1 MLTGVHTVWTGGM
14 DMTRASIRAEKKNG
28 VFMDWLYSFRG
39 YRKHLTL
46 VLMFLPVVVYFVIFK
61 YLPMGGIVIA
71 FKNYKIS
78 QGIFGSAWCGLDN
91 FTKAFATSTFSRSV
105 RNTLTI
111 SGLKLLFGF
120 PMPIILALMLNEV
133 SHPRFKKTVQTISYL
148 PHFLSWV
155 VLAGM
160 FQQLLSP
167 NNGAVNALLRDV
179 FGVEKSLYFLG
190 DNRYFR
196 GTLIVTDIWKN
207 VGWSSILY
215 LATITGIDPEL
226 YEAATVDGATRW
238 QCTRYITIPSLVSTI
253 VVMLILNVGS
263 IMDAGFDQIFNLYNS
278 AVYQTGD
285 IIDTYVYRYG
295 LGDMKYSLATA
306 VGLFKN
312 VIAFVLVL
320 GTNLI
325 ARRISGEGIW

>member
-1 MLTGVHTVWTGGM
+1 MSVIGTRVPKHRSAFGRWLHGFTGY
-14 DMTRASIRAEKKNG
+14 KKYG
-28 VFMDWLYSFRG
+28 A
-39 YRKHLTL
+39 LTL
-46 VLMFLPVVVYFVIFK
+46 MFIPVVLYFFIFK
-61 YLPMGGIVIA
+61 YIPMGGIAMA
-71 FKNYKIS
+71 FEDFIVTK
-78 QGIFGSAWCGLDN
+78 GIFGSQWVGLEN
-91 FTKAFATSTFSRSV
+91 FEKAFRLGTFRRSV
-105 RNTLTI
+105 TNTLTI

-120 PMPIILALMLNEV
+120 PAPIILALMMNEV
-133 SHPRFKKTVQTISYL
+133 THLRFKKTVQTISYL

-167 NNGAVNALLRDV
+167 NNGPVNAILRDV
-179 FGVEKSLYFLG
+179 FGVKESIYFLG
-190 DNRYFR
+190 SNDYFR
-196 GTLIVTDIWKN
+196 GTLVATDLWKN
-207 VGWSSILY
+207 VGWSSIIY
-215 LATITGIDPEL
+215 LATIAGIDPTL

-253 VVMLILNVGS
+253 VIMLILSVGS
-263 IMDAGFDQIFNLYNS
+263 IMDAGFDQVFNLYNS
-278 AVYQTGD
+278 AVYRTGD

-295 LGDMKYSLATA
+295 ISDMRYDFATA

-312 VIAFVLVL
+312 VIAFILVV

>member
-1 MLTGVHTVWTGGM
+1 MTGVGARIPRQGNAF
-14 DMTRASIRAEKKNG
+14 TR
-28 VFMDWLYSFRG
+28 WLRG
-39 YRKHLTL
+39 FAGYKKHLAL
-46 VLMFLPVVVYFVIFK
+46 SLMFVPVVVYFVIFK
-61 YLPMGGIVIA
+61 YIPMGGIVIA

-78 QGIFGSAWCGLDN
+78 KGIWGSAWCGLDN
-91 FTKAFATSTFSRSV
+91 FTKAFNTPTFARAV
-105 RNTLTI
+105 RNTLEI
-111 SGLKLLFGF
+111 SGMKLLFGF
-120 PMPIILALMLNEV
+120 PAPIILALMLNEV
-133 SHPRFKKTVQTISYL
+133 SHIRFKKTVQTITYL

-167 NNGAVNALLRDV
+167 NNGAVNSLLKQF
-179 FGVEKSLYFLG
+179 FGVQESIYFLG
-190 DNRYFR
+190 NNKYFR

-215 LATITGIDPEL
+215 LATISGIDPSL
-226 YEAATVDGATRW
+226 YEAATVDGASRW
-238 QCTRYITIPSLVSTI
+238 QCTRYITLPSLVSTI
-253 VVMLILNVGS
+253 VIMLILSIGS
-263 IMDAGFDQIFNLYNS
+263 IMDAGFDQVFNLYNS

-312 VIAFVLVL
+312 VIAFVLVV

-325 ARRISGEGIW
+325 TRKISGEGIW

>member
-1 MLTGVHTVWTGGM
+1 MTGQNLHRRYGSNRF
-14 DMTRASIRAEKKNG
+14 TRRLG
-28 VFMDWLYSFRG
+28 SFAG
-39 YRKHLTL
+39 YKKHLALT
-46 VLMFLPVVVYFVIFK
+46 LMFLPVVVYFIVFK
-61 YLPMGGIVIA
+61 YVPMSGIVIA

-91 FTKAFATSTFSRSV
+91 FTRAFATPTFIRSV

-120 PMPIILALMLNEV
+120 PAPIILALMLNEV
-133 SHPRFKKTVQTISYL
+133 THVRFKKTVQTVSYL

-167 NNGAVNALLRDV
+167 NNGAVNAILRDV
-179 FGVEKSLYFLG
+179 FGVKESLYFLG
-190 DNRYFR
+190 DNKYFR

-215 LATITGIDPEL
+215 LATITGIDPAL

-263 IMDAGFDQIFNLYNS
+263 VMDAGFDQVLNLYNS

-312 VIAFVLVL
+312 VIAFVLVV

>member
-1 MLTGVHTVWTGGM
+1 MTGIGAPLSRQGNAFTRWLRGFAGYKKYMALT
-14 DMTRASIRAEKKNG
+14 
-28 VFMDWLYSFRG
+28 
-39 YRKHLTL
+39 
-46 VLMFLPVVVYFVIFK
+46 LMFLPVVVYFFIFK
-61 YLPMGGIVIA
+61 YIPMGGIVIA
-71 FKNYKIS
+71 FKNYKIKE
-78 QGIFGSAWCGLDN
+78 GIFGSAWCGLDN
-91 FTKAFATSTFSRSV
+91 FTKAFATPTFARSV
-105 RNTLTI
+105 QNTLII
-111 SGLKLLFGF
+111 SGLKLLYGF
-120 PMPIILALMLNEV
+120 PAPIILALMLNEV
-133 SHPRFKKTVQTISYL
+133 THVRFKKTVQTISYL

-167 NNGAVNALLRDV
+167 SNGAVNAVLKQY
-179 FGVEKSLYFLG
+179 FGLKESIYFLG
-190 DNRYFR
+190 SNQYFR

-215 LATITGIDPEL
+215 LATISGIDPAL
-226 YEAATVDGATRW
+226 YEAATVDGASRW

-253 VVMLILNVGS
+253 VVMLILSIGS
-263 IMDAGFDQIFNLYNS
+263 IMDAGFDQVFNLYNS

-312 VIAFVLVL
+312 VIAFVLVV

-325 ARRISGEGIW
+325 TRRISGEGIW

>member
-1 MLTGVHTVWTGGM
+1 MGMTGAYSRVPRRTGIF
-14 DMTRASIRAEKKNG
+14 RN
-28 VFMDWLYSFRG
+28 WLGGFAG
-39 YRKHLTL
+39 YRKHLAL
-46 VLMFLPVVVYFVIFK
+46 SLMFIPVVVYFVIFK
-61 YLPMGGIVIA
+61 YVPMGGIVIA

-78 QGIFGSAWCGLDN
+78 QGIWGSAWCGLDN
-91 FTKAFATSTFSRSV
+91 FTKAFATPTFARSV
-105 RNTLTI
+105 RNTLAI

-120 PMPIILALMLNEV
+120 PAPIVLALMLNEV
-133 SHPRFKKTVQTISYL
+133 SHARFKKTVQTVTYL

-179 FGVEKSLYFLG
+179 FGMQEPIYFLG
-190 DNRYFR
+190 SNQYFR
-196 GTLIVTDIWKN
+196 GTLTVTDIWKIL
-207 VGWSSILY
+207 GWSSIIY
-215 LATITGIDPEL
+215 LATIAGIDPSL

-238 QCTRYITIPSLVSTI
+238 QCTRYITVPSLVSTI

-312 VIAFVLVL
+312 VIAFVLVV

-325 ARRISGEGIW
+325 TRRISGEGIW

>member
-1 MLTGVHTVWTGGM
+1 MSVIG
-14 DMTRASIRAEKKNG
+14 TRIPKHESAFSR
-28 VFMDWLYSFRG
+28 WLRGFAG
-39 YRKHLTL
+39 YRKYGALT
-46 VLMFLPVVVYFVIFK
+46 LMFLPVVIYFFIFK
-61 YLPMGGIVIA
+61 YIPMGGIVIA
-71 FKNYKIS
+71 FKDFIVTK
-78 QGIFGSAWCGLDN
+78 GIFGSEWVGLEN
-91 FTKAFATSTFSRSV
+91 FEKAFRLATFRRSIT
-105 RNTLTI
+105 NTLTI

-120 PMPIILALMLNEV
+120 PAPIILALMLNEV
-133 SHPRFKKTVQTISYL
+133 THLRFKKTVQTISYL

-167 NNGAVNALLRDV
+167 NNGPVNAVLRDV
-179 FGVEKSLYFLG
+179 FGVKESIYFLG
-190 DNRYFR
+190 SNTYFR
-196 GTLIVTDIWKN
+196 GTLIGTDLWKN

-215 LATITGIDPEL
+215 LATISGIDPTL

-238 QCTRYITIPSLVSTI
+238 QCTRYITLPSLVSTI
-253 VVMLILNVGS
+253 VIMLILSVGS
-263 IMDAGFDQIFNLYNS
+263 IMDAGFDQVFNLYNS
-278 AVYQTGD
+278 AVYKTGD

-295 LGDMKYSLATA
+295 LGEMKYSFATA

-320 GTNLI
+320 GTNLV

>member
-1 MLTGVHTVWTGGM
+1 MSVIG
-14 DMTRASIRAEKKNG
+14 TRIPKHESAFSR
-28 VFMDWLYSFRG
+28 WLRGFAG
-39 YRKHLTL
+39 YRKYGALT
-46 VLMFLPVVVYFVIFK
+46 LMFLPVVIYFFIFK
-61 YLPMGGIVIA
+61 YIPMGGIVIA
-71 FKNYKIS
+71 FKDFIVTK
-78 QGIFGSAWCGLDN
+78 GIFGSEWIGLEN
-91 FTKAFATSTFSRSV
+91 FEKAFRLGTFRRSIT
-105 RNTLTI
+105 NTLTI

-120 PMPIILALMLNEV
+120 PAPIILALMLNEV
-133 SHPRFKKTVQTISYL
+133 THLRFKKTVQTISYL

-167 NNGAVNALLRDV
+167 NNGPVNAVLRDV
-179 FGVEKSLYFLG
+179 FGVKESIYFLG
-190 DNRYFR
+190 SNDYFR
-196 GTLIVTDIWKN
+196 GTLVATDLWKN

-215 LATITGIDPEL
+215 LATIAGIDPTL

-253 VVMLILNVGS
+253 VIMLILNIGS
-263 IMDAGFDQIFNLYNS
+263 IMDAGFDQVFNLYNS
-278 AVYQTGD
+278 AVYKTGD

-295 LGDMKYSLATA
+295 LGEMKYSFATA

-320 GTNLI
+320 GTNLV

>member
-1 MLTGVHTVWTGGM
+1 MSVIG
-14 DMTRASIRAEKKNG
+14 TRVPKHESAFSR
-28 VFMDWLYSFRG
+28 WLRGFAG
-39 YRKHLTL
+39 YRKYGTLT
-46 VLMFLPVVVYFVIFK
+46 LMFLPVVIYFFIFK
-61 YLPMGGIVIA
+61 YIPMGGIVIA
-71 FKNYKIS
+71 FKDFIVTK
-78 QGIFGSAWCGLDN
+78 GIFGSEWVGLEN
-91 FTKAFATSTFSRSV
+91 FEKAFRLATFRRSIT
-105 RNTLTI
+105 NTLTI

-120 PMPIILALMLNEV
+120 PAPIILALMLNEV
-133 SHPRFKKTVQTISYL
+133 THLRFKKTVQTISYL

-167 NNGAVNALLRDV
+167 NNGPVNAVLRDV
-179 FGVEKSLYFLG
+179 FGVKESIYFLG
-190 DNRYFR
+190 SNDYFR
-196 GTLIVTDIWKN
+196 GTLVATDLWKN

-215 LATITGIDPEL
+215 LATIAGIDPTL

-238 QCTRYITIPSLVSTI
+238 QCTRYITLPSLVSTI
-253 VVMLILNVGS
+253 VIMLILSVGS
-263 IMDAGFDQIFNLYNS
+263 IMDAGFDQVFNLYNS
-278 AVYQTGD
+278 AVYKTGD

-295 LGDMKYSLATA
+295 LGEMKYSFATA

-320 GTNLI
+320 GTNLV

>member
-1 MLTGVHTVWTGGM
+1 MTGIGARVPQRQSAFRRGLH
-14 DMTRASIRAEKKNG
+14 
-28 VFMDWLYSFRG
+28 SFAG
-39 YRKHLTL
+39 YRKYSALTL
-46 VLMFLPVVVYFVIFK
+46 MFIPVVAYFIIFK
-61 YLPMGGIVIA
+61 YIPMGGIAIA
-71 FKNYKIS
+71 FENYKIKE
-78 QGIFGSAWCGLDN
+78 GIFGSAWCGLDN
-91 FTKAFATSTFSRSV
+91 FNKAFAMATFRRSV
-105 RNTLTI
+105 WNTLTI

-133 SHPRFKKTVQTISYL
+133 THVRFKKTVQTISYL

-167 NNGAVNALLRDV
+167 NNGAVNAVLRDV
-179 FGVEKSLYFLG
+179 FGVKDSIYFLG
-190 DNRYFR
+190 NNKYFR

-215 LATITGIDPEL
+215 LATISGIDPEL
-226 YEAATVDGATRW
+226 YEAATVDGASRW

-253 VVMLILNVGS
+253 VIMLILSIGS
-263 IMDAGFDQIFNLYNS
+263 IMDAGFDQVFNLYNS

-295 LGDMKYSLATA
+295 LGDMKYALATA

-312 VIAFVLVL
+312 VIAFVLVV

-325 ARRISGEGIW
+325 TRRISGEGIW

>member
-1 MLTGVHTVWTGGM
+1 MKGGFTVNGTGA
-14 DMTRASIRAEKKNG
+14 RSLREQNG
-28 VFMDWLYSFRG
+28 FMRWLHSFAG
-39 YRKHLTL
+39 YRKHYELF
-46 VLMFLPVVVYFVIFK
+46 LMFLPVIVYFVIFK
-61 YLPMGGIVIA
+61 YVPMGGIVIA

-91 FTKAFATSTFSRSV
+91 FTKAFATPTFTRSV

-111 SGLKLLFGF
+111 SALKLLFGF
-120 PMPIILALMLNEV
+120 PAPIILALMLNEV
-133 SHPRFKKTVQTISYL
+133 NHLRFKKTVQTISYL

-167 NNGAVNALLRDV
+167 NNGAVNAILRDV
-179 FGVEKSLYFLG
+179 FGVKESIYFLG
-190 DNRYFR
+190 NNQYFR

-215 LATITGIDPEL
+215 LATISGIDPAL

-312 VIAFVLVL
+312 VIAFVLVV

-325 ARRISGEGIW
+325 ARKISGEGIW

>member
-1 MLTGVHTVWTGGM
+1 M
-14 DMTRASIRAEKKNG
+14 
-28 VFMDWLYSFRG
+28 
-39 YRKHLTL
+39 
-46 VLMFLPVVVYFVIFK
+46 VVADI
-61 YLPMGGIVIA
+61 
-71 FKNYKIS
+71 
-78 QGIFGSAWCGLDN
+78 
-91 FTKAFATSTFSRSV
+91 
-105 RNTLTI
+105 
-111 SGLKLLFGF
+111 
-120 PMPIILALMLNEV
+120 
-133 SHPRFKKTVQTISYL
+133 
-148 PHFLSWV
+148 
-155 VLAGM
+155 

-167 NNGAVNALLRDV
+167 NNGAVNAVLRDV
-179 FGVEKSLYFLG
+179 FGVKDSIYFLG
-190 DNRYFR
+190 DNHYFR
-196 GTLIVTDIWKN
+196 GTLIMTDIWKN

-215 LATITGIDPEL
+215 LATITSIDPAL

-238 QCTRYITIPSLVSTI
+238 QCTRYITVPSLVSTI

-263 IMDAGFDQIFNLYNS
+263 IMDAGFDQVLNLYNS

-312 VIAFVLVL
+312 VIAFVLVV

>member
-1 MLTGVHTVWTGGM
+1 
-14 DMTRASIRAEKKNG
+14 
-28 VFMDWLYSFRG
+28 
-39 YRKHLTL
+39 
-46 VLMFLPVVVYFVIFK
+46 MFLPVVVYFVIFK
-61 YLPMGGIVIA
+61 YIPMAGIVIA
-71 FKNYKIS
+71 FKDYKIKY
-78 QGIFGSAWCGLDN
+78 GMFGSEWVGLAN
-91 FTKAFATSTFSRSV
+91 FTKAFATPTFARSV
-105 RNTLTI
+105 TNTLTI

-120 PMPIILALMLNEV
+120 PAPIILALMLNEV
-133 SHPRFKKTVQTISYL
+133 SHVRFKKTVQTITYL

-167 NNGAVNALLRDV
+167 NNGAVNAVLRDI
-179 FGVEKSLYFLG
+179 FGVQKSIYFLG
-190 DNRYFR
+190 DNHYFR
-196 GTLIVTDIWKN
+196 GTLVVTDIWKN

-215 LATITGIDPEL
+215 LATISGIDQAL

-253 VVMLILNVGS
+253 VIMLILNVGS
-263 IMDAGFDQIFNLYNS
+263 IMDAGFDQVFNLYNS
-278 AVYQTGD
+278 AVYKTGD

-295 LGDMKYSLATA
+295 MGDMKYSLATA

-312 VIAFVLVL
+312 VIAFILVV

-325 ARRISGEGIW
+325 TRRISGEGIW

>member
-1 MLTGVHTVWTGGM
+1 MTVTDVGARIPRQGNAFMRWLHGFTGY
-14 DMTRASIRAEKKNG
+14 K
-28 VFMDWLYSFRG
+28 
-39 YRKHLTL
+39 KHLALT
-46 VLMFLPVVVYFVIFK
+46 LMFVPVIVYFVIFK
-61 YLPMGGIVIA
+61 YIPMGGIVIA

-78 QGIFGSAWCGLDN
+78 QGIWGSAWCGLDN
-91 FTKAFATSTFSRSV
+91 FTKAFNTPTFGRAV
-105 RNTLTI
+105 RNTLEI

-120 PMPIILALMLNEV
+120 PAPIILALMLNEV
-133 SHPRFKKTVQTISYL
+133 SHVRFKKTVQTITYL

-167 NNGAVNALLRDV
+167 NNGAVNALLRQF
-179 FGVEKSLYFLG
+179 FGVQDSIYFLG
-190 DNRYFR
+190 NNKYFR

-215 LATITGIDPEL
+215 LATISGIDQSL
-226 YEAATVDGATRW
+226 YEAATVDGASRW

-253 VVMLILNVGS
+253 VIMLILSIGS
-263 IMDAGFDQIFNLYNS
+263 IMDAGFDQVFNLYNS

-312 VIAFVLVL
+312 VIAFVLVV

-325 ARRISGEGIW
+325 TRKISGEGIW

>member
-1 MLTGVHTVWTGGM
+1 MSVIGA
-14 DMTRASIRAEKKNG
+14 RAPKQKNAFG
-28 VFMDWLYSFRG
+28 RWLHGFAG
-39 YRKHLTL
+39 YRKYPTLT
-46 VLMFLPVVVYFVIFK
+46 LMFLPVVIYFFVFK
-61 YLPMGGIVIA
+61 YIPMGGIVIA

-78 QGIFGSAWCGLDN
+78 QGIFGSAWVGLDN
-91 FTKAFATSTFSRSV
+91 FRKVFNTPTFARSV
-105 RNTLTI
+105 WNTLSI

-120 PMPIILALMLNEV
+120 PAPIILALMLNEV
-133 SHPRFKKTVQTISYL
+133 THVRFKKTIQTISYL

-167 NNGAVNALLRDV
+167 NNGAVNAVLRDV
-179 FGVEKSLYFLG
+179 FGVKESIYFLG
-190 DNRYFR
+190 N
-196 GTLIVTDIWKN
+196 
-207 VGWSSILY
+207 
-215 LATITGIDPEL
+215 DPTL

-253 VVMLILNVGS
+253 VIMLILNVGS
-263 IMDAGFDQIFNLYNS
+263 IMDAGFDQVFNLYNS

-295 LGDMKYSLATA
+295 LGDMKYSFATA

-312 VIAFVLVL
+312 VIAFVLVV

-325 ARRISGEGIW
+325 TRKISGEGIW

>member
-1 MLTGVHTVWTGGM
+1 MSVIGTRVPKHRSAFGRWLHGFTGY
-14 DMTRASIRAEKKNG
+14 KKYG
-28 VFMDWLYSFRG
+28 A
-39 YRKHLTL
+39 LTL
-46 VLMFLPVVVYFVIFK
+46 MFIPVVLYFFIFK
-61 YLPMGGIVIA
+61 YIPMGGIVIA
-71 FKNYKIS
+71 FKDFIVTK
-78 QGIFGSAWCGLDN
+78 GIFGSEWVGLEN
-91 FTKAFATSTFSRSV
+91 FEKAFRLGTFRRSV
-105 RNTLTI
+105 TNTLTI

-120 PMPIILALMLNEV
+120 PAPIILALMMNEV
-133 SHPRFKKTVQTISYL
+133 THLRFKKTVQTISYL

-167 NNGAVNALLRDV
+167 NNGPVNAILRDV
-179 FGVEKSLYFLG
+179 FGVKESIYFLG
-190 DNRYFR
+190 SNDYFR
-196 GTLIVTDIWKN
+196 GTLVATDLWKN

-215 LATITGIDPEL
+215 LATIAGIDPTL

-253 VVMLILNVGS
+253 VIMLILSVGS
-263 IMDAGFDQIFNLYNS
+263 IMDAGFDQVFNLYNS
-278 AVYQTGD
+278 AVYKTGD

-295 LGDMKYSLATA
+295 LGEMKYSFATA

-312 VIAFVLVL
+312 IIAFILVV

-325 ARRISGEGIW
+325 TRRISGEGIW

>member
-1 MLTGVHTVWTGGM
+1 MS
-14 DMTRASIRAEKKNG
+14 ASDFRIGPRNRQNPLLR
-28 VFMDWLYSFRG
+28 FLRSFVG
-39 YRKHLTL
+39 YKRHLTL
-46 VLMFLPVVVYFVIFK
+46 TLMFLPVVVYFVTFK
-61 YLPMGGIVIA
+61 YVPMGGIIIA
-71 FKNYKIS
+71 FKDYKIK
-78 QGIFGSAWCGLDN
+78 QGILGSAWSQPLFAN
-91 FTKAFATSTFSRSV
+91 FIKAFNTPTFARSV
-105 RNTLTI
+105 TNTLAI

-120 PMPIILALMLNEV
+120 PAPIILALMLNEV
-133 SHPRFKKTVQTISYL
+133 VHERFKKAIQTITYL

-167 NNGAVNALLRDV
+167 NNGAVNAVLQRV
-179 FGVEKSLYFLG
+179 FRMKDSIYFLG

-215 LATITGIDPEL
+215 LATIAGIDPML
-226 YEAATVDGATRW
+226 YEAATVDGATRL
-238 QCTRYITIPSLVSTI
+238 QCTRHITLPSLAPTI
-253 VVMLILNVGS
+253 VVMLILSVGS
-263 IMDAGFDQIFNLYNS
+263 IMDAGFDQVFNLYNT

-312 VIAFVLVL
+312 VIAFVLVVV
-320 GTNLI
+320 TNMI
-325 ARRISGEGIW
+325 AKRISGSGIW

>member
-1 MLTGVHTVWTGGM
+1 
-14 DMTRASIRAEKKNG
+14 MTQIRAG
-28 VFMDWLYSFRG
+28 VSHHENAFGRWLRSFTG
-39 YRKHLTL
+39 YKKHLALT
-46 VLMFLPVVVYFVIFK
+46 LMFLPVIVYFIVFK
-61 YLPMGGIVIA
+61 YIPMGGIVIA
-71 FKNYKIS
+71 FKNYKIK

-91 FTKAFATSTFSRSV
+91 FTKAFATPTFARSV
-105 RNTLTI
+105 KNTLVI

-120 PMPIILALMLNEV
+120 PAPILLALMLNEV
-133 SHPRFKKTVQTISYL
+133 THIRFKKTVQTITYL

-167 NNGAVNALLRDV
+167 NNGAVNAVLKQV
-179 FGVEKSLYFLG
+179 FGMKDSIYFLG
-190 DNRYFR
+190 SNQYFR

-215 LATITGIDPEL
+215 LATISGIDPAL
-226 YEAATVDGATRW
+226 YEAATVDGASRW
-238 QCTRYITIPSLVSTI
+238 QCTRYITLPSLVSTI
-253 VVMLILNVGS
+253 VVMLILNIGS
-263 IMDAGFDQIFNLYNS
+263 IMDAGFDQVFNLYNS

-295 LGDMKYSLATA
+295 IGDMKYSLATA

-312 VIAFVLVL
+312 VIAFVLVV

>member
-1 MLTGVHTVWTGGM
+1 MTVSGA
-14 DMTRASIRAEKKNG
+14 RFPQQKNAFG
-28 VFMDWLYSFRG
+28 RWLHGFAG
-39 YRKHLTL
+39 YRKHLAL
-46 VLMFLPVVVYFVIFK
+46 SLMFLPVIVYFFIFK
-61 YLPMGGIVIA
+61 YIPMGGIVIA

-91 FTKAFATSTFSRSV
+91 FTKAFATPTFARSV

-120 PMPIILALMLNEV
+120 PAPIILALMLNEV
-133 SHPRFKKTVQTISYL
+133 SHARFKKTIQTVSYL

-167 NNGAVNALLRDV
+167 NNGAVNSLLREI
-179 FGVEKSLYFLG
+179 FGVKDSIYFLG
-190 DNRYFR
+190 DDKYFR

-215 LATITGIDPEL
+215 LATIAGIDPAL
-226 YEAATVDGATRW
+226 YEAATVDGASRW

-253 VVMLILNVGS
+253 VVMLILSVGS
-263 IMDAGFDQIFNLYNS
+263 IMDAGFDQVFDLYKS

-295 LGDMKYSLATA
+295 IGDMKYSLATA

-312 VIAFVLVL
+312 VIAFVLVV

-325 ARRISGEGIW
+325 TRRISGQGIW

>member
-1 MLTGVHTVWTGGM
+1 MNVTGIGAPVPRQDNAFMRWLRGFTGY
-14 DMTRASIRAEKKNG
+14 K
-28 VFMDWLYSFRG
+28 
-39 YRKHLTL
+39 KHLAL
-46 VLMFLPVVVYFVIFK
+46 SLMFIPVIVYFFIFK
-61 YLPMGGIVIA
+61 YIPMGGIVIA

-78 QGIFGSAWCGLDN
+78 QGIWGSAWCGMDN
-91 FTKAFATSTFSRSV
+91 FTKAFATPTFARAV
-105 RNTLTI
+105 RNTLEI

-120 PMPIILALMLNEV
+120 PAPIILALMLNEV
-133 SHPRFKKTVQTISYL
+133 THVRFKKTVQTITYL

-167 NNGAVNALLRDV
+167 NNGAVNAVLKQV
-179 FGVEKSLYFLG
+179 FGMKDSIYFLG
-190 DNRYFR
+190 SNQYFR

-215 LATITGIDPEL
+215 LATISGIDPSL
-226 YEAATVDGATRW
+226 YEAATVDGASRW

-253 VVMLILNVGS
+253 VIMLILSIGS
-263 IMDAGFDQIFNLYNS
+263 IMDAGFDQVFNLYNS

-295 LGDMKYSLATA
+295 IGDMKYSLATA

-312 VIAFVLVL
+312 VIAFVLVV

-325 ARRISGEGIW
+325 TRKISGEGIW